1 MLSDRVVNTR
11 SLGSNISE
19 LGKIGTSNLY
29 CGGAVHCFLC
39 ELGGSC
45 LAFRVVG
52 CLTQCPAYLHH
63 PERCALCCKQH
74 RHSSEE
80 HTS

>member
-29 CGGAVHCFLC
+29 CGGAVHCFFVRIGRFL
-39 ELGGSC
+39 LGFPGGRLFDTMSC
-45 LAFRVVG
+45 I
-52 CLTQCPAYLHH
+52 
-63 PERCALCCKQH
+63 
-74 RHSSEE
+74 SS
-80 HTS
+80 SP